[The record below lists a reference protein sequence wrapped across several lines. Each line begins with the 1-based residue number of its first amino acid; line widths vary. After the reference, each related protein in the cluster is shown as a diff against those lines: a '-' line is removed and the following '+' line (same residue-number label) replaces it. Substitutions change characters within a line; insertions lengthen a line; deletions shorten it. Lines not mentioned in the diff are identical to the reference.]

1 MRLEIDDC
9 GTFIPAFRKN
19 KEQPATEQ
27 ITVRY
32 RYPTTAMKNRCRR
45 KPQAKALSGRDGAVN
60 GFEIIVEKDDIQ
72 TLNEMLL
79 SISGCSYLNGD
90 KKEIFITTAKEL
102 INAPIIFEPLLKEI
116 TAEFDRILDETD
128 IDEKN

>member
-1 MRLEIDDC
+1 MRLEIDNE
-9 GTFIPAFRKN
+9 GVFVPKFRKN
-19 KEQPATEQ
+19 KELPVTEQ

-60 GFEIIVEKDDIQ
+60 GFEVIVEKDDIQ

-90 KKEIFITTAKEL
+90 KKETFVTTAKEL
-102 INAPIIFEPLLKEI
+102 VNAPVVFEPLLREI
-116 TAEFDRILDETD
+116 VAEFDRVLDETD
-128 IDEKN
+128 VDEKN